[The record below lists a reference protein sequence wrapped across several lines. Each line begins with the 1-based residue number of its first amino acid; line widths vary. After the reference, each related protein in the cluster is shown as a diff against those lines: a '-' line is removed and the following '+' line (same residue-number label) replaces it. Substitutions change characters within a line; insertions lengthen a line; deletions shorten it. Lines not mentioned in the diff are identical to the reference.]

1 MNEKKLQQ
9 YAELLVKQGIR
20 VLKGEEVWVYA
31 SVQNHEFA
39 TLVVEECYK
48 AGAKKV
54 VVDWSCEGTDRLAYK
69 HMKLADLGKVAP
81 YTIAKWKYTQL

>member
-20 VLKGEEVWVYA
+20 VLKGEEVWINA
-31 SVQNHEFA
+31 SVDNARFA
-39 TLVVEECYK
+39 TIIVEECYK

-54 VVDWSCEGTDRLAYK
+54 VVDWSSNDVSRLSYK
-69 HMKLADLGKVAP
+69 SM
-81 YTIAKWKYTQL
+81 